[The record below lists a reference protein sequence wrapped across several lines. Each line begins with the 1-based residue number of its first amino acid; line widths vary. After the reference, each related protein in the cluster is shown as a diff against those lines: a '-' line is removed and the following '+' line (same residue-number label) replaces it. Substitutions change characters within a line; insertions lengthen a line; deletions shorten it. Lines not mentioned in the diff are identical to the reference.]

1 MSHHILSQV
10 TEGTTTYVCYA
21 RDDISICLNAYTPSH
36 AHSHTHTH
44 TLKHTLSH
52 THTHTHFI
60 HAEVLFIDKLQ
71 TESVKIFYLS
81 LYERTYCSF
90 YLMKET
96 TILSKEK
103 QFKIDSKSTTLY
115 RTP

>member
-1 MSHHILSQV
+1 MHTRL
-10 TEGTTTYVCYA
+10 
-21 RDDISICLNAYTPSH
+21 RTPT
-36 AHSHTHTH
+36 HTHTH
-44 TLKHTLSH
+44 TLKHTL

-81 LYERTYCSF
+81 LYERTYCLF

-96 TILSKEK
+96 TILSKGK
-103 QFKIDSKSTTLY
+103 QFKIDSK
-115 RTP
+115 